1 MLPRICNYVILVAN
15 MTQNNDLNRI
25 KVMLAEKKKTS
36 KWLAEQLGVNPATVS
51 KWCTNAS
58 QPSLES
64 LVKIAELLEVNYT
77 DLLRIEIKQ

>member
-1 MLPRICNYVILVAN
+1 

-25 KVMLAEKKKTS
+25 KVMLAEKKKTN
-36 KWLAEQLGVNPATVS
+36 KWLAGRLGVNPATVS